1 MQQEAQVPQT
11 KRDVYLEL
19 LSREGLCH
27 WIDEDGDVAFWSSGH
42 LFVLFPNERDRDL
55 FQIAAPN
62 IWTFGPDESERA
74 FMAANSLSLH
84 VSMVKAVLVGN
95 FHVWLSIEQFLV
107 SEKDAV
113 RFLRTAI
120 DTLLYAKN
128 QFIDEVRQTRPL
140 LLPHLGT
147 H

>member
-1 MQQEAQVPQT
+1 MVDWICSQCRRLRVIAQLQCYKFTTIDWIAERNCPGITSCSMQQEAQVPQT

-74 FMAANSLSLH
+74 FKIGRAH
-84 VSMVKAVLVGN
+84 
-95 FHVWLSIEQFLV
+95 
-107 SEKDAV
+107 
-113 RFLRTAI
+113 
-120 DTLLYAKN
+120 
-128 QFIDEVRQTRPL
+128 
-140 LLPHLGT
+140 
-147 H
+147 